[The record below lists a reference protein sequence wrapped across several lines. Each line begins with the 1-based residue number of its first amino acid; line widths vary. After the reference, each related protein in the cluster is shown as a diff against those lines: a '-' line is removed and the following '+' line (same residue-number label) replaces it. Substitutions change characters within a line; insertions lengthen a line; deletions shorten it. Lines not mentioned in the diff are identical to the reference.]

1 MDVRLPDGTIIKN
14 VPDGT
19 TKADLVAKLQN
30 NGMAVPSEWLQAAPQ
45 SQPVQETGRA
55 INRGLS
61 DIPRQLG
68 LTARYAL
75 EGPAQ
80 AAQVFTE
87 PIAGLMRMGGI
98 PTKPLGVV
106 AAGLADSIGLPRPE
120 TAQERVVGDATRL
133 VAGAGTTG
141 PMLKATGAIAE
152 KAANAAPGMW
162 GFARDRLLAAGPAM
176 AEAGRITPQVL
187 ASAGGAGLMGGLSRE
202 GGGTELQQAT
212 SALIGGVVGGM
223 APGAANAALTAGRKL
238 LNAGMTPQAMDIQIS
253 GALQRAGMDYSQ
265 VPERARQAMRAEMAG
280 ALKAGRELDPEAVR
294 RLAEFRTL
302 GVTPTRG
309 MVTQDPVQ
317 ITREMN
323 LAKIG
328 ANSADGELQG
338 LARVQ
343 NQNNARLIQVM
354 NEQGASRGNAAQAG
368 DALTSSVI
376 GRRDALRSAEQAA
389 WDAAKSSPGYRAPV
403 SAQPLSAINAALGDE
418 GLMPFMNPTISRY
431 MEAFQT
437 GQQPFTPQAYRNLQS
452 MLSREVAKGGNEG
465 AAAGLAQRILR
476 DADLRPAGFADTN
489 NTLVTQGVAARM
501 RAADA
506 AADDAISAVNRARQA
521 TRQAYAYED
530 SSPLV
535 RSVLSGGASSDPER
549 IATRYIIGGT
559 ANEARDVLAQLGPQG
574 SQVVK
579 DALIANLK
587 EKALSGS
594 ADEVGKFSQSA
605 FNRALNKIGD
615 RKLSL
620 LFTEE
625 ELGRLRMTGRV
636 ASYMQNQPVGSAVNN
651 SNSGSLVVGQALD
664 MLRNVPILGPNIG
677 QPLQNLNVSIQQRSA
692 QNVLPGLLA
701 AQPKQPLL
709 PGLIAPGIGFS
720 GGLLSAPAG
729 N

>member
-19 TKADLVAKLQN
+19 TKADLVAKLQG

-45 SQPVQETGRA
+45 PQPVQETGRA

-61 DIPRQLG
+61 YIPRQLG

-98 PTKPLGVV
+98 ATKPLGEV
-106 AAGLADSIGLPRPE
+106 AAGLADSIGLPKPE

-133 VAGAGTTG
+133 VAGSVGLIGSAGQMAKLPGMAGT
-141 PMLKATGAIAE
+141 
-152 KAANAAPGMW
+152 
-162 GFARDRLLAAGPAM
+162 
-176 AEAGRITPQVL
+176 V
-187 ASAGGAGLMGGLSRE
+187 GAGLSANPVQQLSSAAGAGVMGGLSRE
-202 GGGTELQQAT
+202 GGGTELQQAG

-238 LNAGMTPQAMDIQIS
+238 MNAGMTPQAMDIQIS

-265 VPERARQAMRAEMAG
+265 VPERARQAMRVEMAS

-354 NEQGASRGNAAQAG
+354 NEQGANRGNAAQAG
-368 DALTSSVI
+368 DALTSAVI
-376 GRRDALRSAEQAA
+376 GRREGLRSAEQAA
-389 WDAAKSSPGYRAPV
+389 WDAAKASPGYRAPV

-489 NTLVTQGVAARM
+489 NTLVTQGVAAGM
-501 RAADA
+501 RAADG

-559 ANEARDVLAQLGPQG
+559 ANEARDVLAQLGSQG

-587 EKALSGS
+587 EKSLSGS

-636 ASYMQNQPVGSAVNN
+636 ASYAQNQPVGSAVNN

-664 MLRNVPILGPNIG
+664 MLRNVPIIGPNIG
-677 QPLQNLNVSIQQRSA
+677 QPLQNLNVSIQQRAA

-709 PGLIAPGIGFS
+709 PGLITPGIGFS
-720 GGLLSAPAG
+720 GGLLSAPSG

>member
-1 MDVRLPDGTIIKN
+1 MNVRLPDGTIIKN

-19 TKADLVAKLQN
+19 TKADLVAKLQG

-45 SQPVQETGRA
+45 PQPVQETGRA

-98 PTKPLGVV
+98 ATKPLGEV
-106 AAGLADSIGLPRPE
+106 AAGFADSIGLPKPE

-133 VAGAGTTG
+133 VAGSGGLIGAAGQVAKLPGMAGT
-141 PMLKATGAIAE
+141 
-152 KAANAAPGMW
+152 
-162 GFARDRLLAAGPAM
+162 
-176 AEAGRITPQVL
+176 V
-187 ASAGGAGLMGGLSRE
+187 GAGLAANPVQQLSSAAGAGVMGGLSRE
-202 GGGTELQQAT
+202 GGGTELQQAG

-238 LNAGMTPQAMDIQIS
+238 LNAGMTPQAMDIRIS

-368 DALTSSVI
+368 DALTSAVI

-389 WDAAKSSPGYRAPV
+389 WDTAKASPGYRAPV

-489 NTLVTQGVAARM
+489 NTLVTQGVAAGM
-501 RAADA
+501 RAADG

-559 ANEARDVLAQLGPQG
+559 ANEARDVLAQIGPQG

-620 LFTEE
+620 LFTED

-636 ASYMQNQPVGSAVNN
+636 ASYAQNQPVGSAVNN

-664 MLRNVPILGPNIG
+664 MLRNVPILGPNIA
-677 QPLQNLNVSIQQRSA
+677 QPLQNLNVSIQQRAA

>member
-19 TKADLVAKLQN
+19 TKADLVAKLQG

-45 SQPVQETGRA
+45 PQPVQETGRA

-98 PTKPLGVV
+98 ATKPLGEV
-106 AAGLADSIGLPRPE
+106 AAGLADSIGLPKPE

-133 VAGAGTTG
+133 VAGSGGLIGSAGQMAKLPGMAGT
-141 PMLKATGAIAE
+141 
-152 KAANAAPGMW
+152 
-162 GFARDRLLAAGPAM
+162 
-176 AEAGRITPQVL
+176 V
-187 ASAGGAGLMGGLSRE
+187 GAGLAANPVQQLSSAAGAGVMGGLSRE
-202 GGGTELQQAT
+202 GGGTELQQAG

-223 APGAANAALTAGRKL
+223 APGAANAALTTGRKL
-238 LNAGMTPQAMDIQIS
+238 MNAGMTPQAMDIQIS
-253 GALQRAGMDYSQ
+253 SALQRAGMDYSQ

-354 NEQGASRGNAAQAG
+354 NEQGANRGNAAQAG
-368 DALTSSVI
+368 DALASAVI
-376 GRRDALRSAEQAA
+376 GRREGLRSAEQAA

-489 NTLVTQGVAARM
+489 NTLVTQGVAAGM
-501 RAADA
+501 RAADG

-636 ASYMQNQPVGSAVNN
+636 ASYAQNQPVGSAVNN

-664 MLRNVPILGPNIG
+664 MLRNVPIIGPNIG
-677 QPLQNLNVSIQQRSA
+677 QPLQNLNVSIQQRAA

-701 AQPKQPLL
+701 TQPKQPLL

-720 GGLLSAPAG
+720 GGLLSAPSG

>member
-19 TKADLVAKLQN
+19 TKADLVAKLQG

-45 SQPVQETGRA
+45 PQPVQETGRA

-98 PTKPLGVV
+98 ATKPLGEV
-106 AAGLADSIGLPRPE
+106 AAGLADSIGLPKPE

-133 VAGAGTTG
+133 VAGSGGLIGSAGQIAKLPGMAGT
-141 PMLKATGAIAE
+141 
-152 KAANAAPGMW
+152 
-162 GFARDRLLAAGPAM
+162 
-176 AEAGRITPQVL
+176 V
-187 ASAGGAGLMGGLSRE
+187 GAGLAANPVQQLSSAAGAGVMGGLSRE
-202 GGGTELQQAT
+202 GGGTELQQAG

-223 APGAANAALTAGRKL
+223 VPGAANAALTAGRKL

-265 VPERARQAMRAEMAG
+265 VPERARQAMRAEMAS

-368 DALTSSVI
+368 DALTSAVI
-376 GRRDALRSAEQAA
+376 GRREGLRSAEQAA
-389 WDAAKSSPGYRAPV
+389 WDAAKASPGYRAPV

-489 NTLVTQGVAARM
+489 NTLVTQGVAAGM
-501 RAADA
+501 RAADG

-535 RSVLSGGASSDPER
+535 RSVLSGGSSSDPER

-636 ASYMQNQPVGSAVNN
+636 ASYAQNQPVASAVNN
-651 SNSGSLVVGQALD
+651 SNSGALVVGQL
-664 MLRNVPILGPNIG
+664 LRNMPILGPNIA
-677 QPLQNLNVSIQQRSA
+677 QPLQNLNVSIQQRAA

-709 PGLIAPGIGFS
+709 PGLITPGIGFS
-720 GGLLSAPAG
+720 GGLLSAPSG

>member
-1 MDVRLPDGTIIKN
+1 MNVRLPDGTIIKN

-19 TKADLVAKLQN
+19 TKADLVAKLQG

-45 SQPVQETGRA
+45 PQPVQETGRA

-98 PTKPLGVV
+98 ATKPLGEV
-106 AAGLADSIGLPRPE
+106 AAGLADSIGLPKPE

-133 VAGAGTTG
+133 VAGSGGLIGSAGQ
-141 PMLKATGAIAE
+141 MAKL
-152 KAANAAPGMW
+152 PGM
-162 GFARDRLLAAGPAM
+162 AGA
-176 AEAGRITPQVL
+176 V
-187 ASAGGAGLMGGLSRE
+187 GAGLAANPVQQLSSAAGAGVMGGLSRE
-202 GGGTELQQAT
+202 GGGTELQQAG

-223 APGAANAALTAGRKL
+223 APGAANAAMTAGRKL

-265 VPERARQAMRAEMAG
+265 VPERARQAMRAEMAS

-328 ANSADGELQG
+328 ASSADGELQG

-368 DALTSSVI
+368 DALTSAVI
-376 GRRDALRSAEQAA
+376 GRREGLRSAEQAA
-389 WDAAKSSPGYRAPV
+389 WDAAKASPGYRAPV

-489 NTLVTQGVAARM
+489 NTLVTQGVAAGM
-501 RAADA
+501 RAADG

-636 ASYMQNQPVGSAVNN
+636 ASYAQNQPVGSAVNN

-664 MLRNVPILGPNIG
+664 MLRNVPIIGPNIG
-677 QPLQNLNVSIQQRSA
+677 QPLQNLNVSIQQRAA

-709 PGLIAPGIGFS
+709 PGLITPGIGFS
-720 GGLLSAPAG
+720 GGLLSAPSG

>member
-19 TKADLVAKLQN
+19 TKADLVAKLQG

-45 SQPVQETGRA
+45 PQPVQETGRA

-98 PTKPLGVV
+98 ATKPLGEV
-106 AAGLADSIGLPRPE
+106 AAGLADSIGLPKPE

-133 VAGAGTTG
+133 VAGSGGLIGSAGQMAKLPGMAGT
-141 PMLKATGAIAE
+141 
-152 KAANAAPGMW
+152 
-162 GFARDRLLAAGPAM
+162 
-176 AEAGRITPQVL
+176 V
-187 ASAGGAGLMGGLSRE
+187 GAGLSANPVQQLSSAAGAGVMGGLSRE
-202 GGGTELQQAT
+202 GGGTELQQAG

-238 LNAGMTPQAMDIQIS
+238 MNAGMTPQAMDIQIS

-368 DALTSSVI
+368 DALASAVI
-376 GRRDALRSAEQAA
+376 GRREGLRSAEQAA

-489 NTLVTQGVAARM
+489 NTLVTQGVAAGM
-501 RAADA
+501 RAADG

-636 ASYMQNQPVGSAVNN
+636 ASYAQNQPVGSAVNN

-664 MLRNVPILGPNIG
+664 MLRNVPIIGPNIG
-677 QPLQNLNVSIQQRSA
+677 QPLQNLNVSIQQRAA

-720 GGLLSAPAG
+720 GGLLSAPSG

>member
-19 TKADLVAKLQN
+19 TKADLVAKLQG

-45 SQPVQETGRA
+45 PQPVQETGRA

-98 PTKPLGVV
+98 ATKPLGEV
-106 AAGLADSIGLPRPE
+106 AAGLADSIGLPKPE

-133 VAGAGTTG
+133 VAGSGGLIGSAGQMAKLPGMAGT
-141 PMLKATGAIAE
+141 
-152 KAANAAPGMW
+152 
-162 GFARDRLLAAGPAM
+162 
-176 AEAGRITPQVL
+176 V
-187 ASAGGAGLMGGLSRE
+187 GAGLSANPVQQLSSAAGAGVMGGLSRE
-202 GGGTELQQAT
+202 GGGTELQQAG

-238 LNAGMTPQAMDIQIS
+238 MNAGMTPQAMDIQIS

-265 VPERARQAMRAEMAG
+265 VPERARQAMRAEMAS

-354 NEQGASRGNAAQAG
+354 NEQGANRGNAAQAG
-368 DALTSSVI
+368 DALTSAVI
-376 GRRDALRSAEQAA
+376 GRREGLRSAEQAA
-389 WDAAKSSPGYRAPV
+389 WDAAKASPGYRAPV

-489 NTLVTQGVAARM
+489 NTLVTQGVAAGM
-501 RAADA
+501 RAADG

-559 ANEARDVLAQLGPQG
+559 ANEARDVLAQLGSQG

-587 EKALSGS
+587 EKSLSGS

-636 ASYMQNQPVGSAVNN
+636 ASYAQNQPVGSAVNN

-664 MLRNVPILGPNIG
+664 MLRNVPIIGPNIG
-677 QPLQNLNVSIQQRSA
+677 QPLQNLNVSIQQRAA

-709 PGLIAPGIGFS
+709 PGLITPGIGFS
-720 GGLLSAPAG
+720 GGLLSAPSG

>member
-1 MDVRLPDGTIIKN
+1 MHVRLPDGTIIKN

-19 TKADLVAKLQN
+19 TKADLVAKLQG

-45 SQPVQETGRA
+45 PQPVQETGRA

-98 PTKPLGVV
+98 ATKPLGEV
-106 AAGLADSIGLPRPE
+106 AAGLADSIGLPKPE

-133 VAGAGTTG
+133 VAGSGGLIGSAGQIAKLPGMAGT
-141 PMLKATGAIAE
+141 
-152 KAANAAPGMW
+152 
-162 GFARDRLLAAGPAM
+162 
-176 AEAGRITPQVL
+176 V
-187 ASAGGAGLMGGLSRE
+187 GAGLAANPVQQLSSAAGAGVMGGLSRE
-202 GGGTELQQAT
+202 GGGTELQQAG

-223 APGAANAALTAGRKL
+223 VPGAANAALTAGRKL

-265 VPERARQAMRAEMAG
+265 VPERARQAMRAEMAS

-368 DALTSSVI
+368 DALTSAVI
-376 GRRDALRSAEQAA
+376 GRREGLRSAEQAA
-389 WDAAKSSPGYRAPV
+389 WDAAKASPGYRAPV

-489 NTLVTQGVAARM
+489 NTLVTQGVAAGM
-501 RAADA
+501 RAADG

-521 TRQAYAYED
+521 TRQAYAYEE

-636 ASYMQNQPVGSAVNN
+636 ASYAQNQPVGSAVNS

-664 MLRNVPILGPNIG
+664 MLRNVPILGPNIA
-677 QPLQNLNVSIQQRSA
+677 QPLQNLNVSIQQRAA

-701 AQPKQPLL
+701 SQPKQPLL
-709 PGLIAPGIGFS
+709 PGLITPGIGFS
-720 GGLLSAPAG
+720 GGLLSAPSG

>member
-19 TKADLVAKLQN
+19 TKADLVAKLQG

-45 SQPVQETGRA
+45 PQPVQETGRA

-98 PTKPLGVV
+98 ATKPLGEV
-106 AAGLADSIGLPRPE
+106 AAGLADSIGLPKPE

-133 VAGAGTTG
+133 VAGSGGLIGSAGQMAKLPGMAGT
-141 PMLKATGAIAE
+141 
-152 KAANAAPGMW
+152 
-162 GFARDRLLAAGPAM
+162 
-176 AEAGRITPQVL
+176 V
-187 ASAGGAGLMGGLSRE
+187 GAGLAANPVQQLSSAAGAGVMGGLSRE
-202 GGGTELQQAT
+202 GGGTELQQAG

-253 GALQRAGMDYSQ
+253 SALQRAGMDYSQ

-368 DALTSSVI
+368 DALTSAVI
-376 GRRDALRSAEQAA
+376 GRREGLRSAEQAA
-389 WDAAKSSPGYRAPV
+389 WDAAKASPGYRAPV

-489 NTLVTQGVAARM
+489 NTLVTQGVAAGM
-501 RAADA
+501 RAADG

-587 EKALSGS
+587 DKALSGS

-636 ASYMQNQPVGSAVNN
+636 ASYAQNQPVGSAVNN

-664 MLRNVPILGPNIG
+664 MLRNVPIIGPNIG
-677 QPLQNLNVSIQQRSA
+677 QPLQNLNVSIQQRAA

-701 AQPKQPLL
+701 TQPKQPLL
-709 PGLIAPGIGFS
+709 PGLITPGIGFS
-720 GGLLSAPAG
+720 GGLLSAPSG

>member
-1 MDVRLPDGTIIKN
+1 MELEPVAGNPFAAASN
-14 VPDGT
+14 VV
-19 TKADLVAKLQN
+19 L
-30 NGMAVPSEWLQAAPQ
+30 E
-45 SQPVQETGRA
+45 PVDHDPFKTAGKSL
-55 INRGLS
+55 NRGLS

-98 PTKPLGVV
+98 ATKPLGEV
-106 AAGLADSIGLPRPE
+106 AAGLADSIGLPKPE
-120 TAQERVVGDATRL
+120 TAQERVVGDAARL
-133 VAGAGTTG
+133 VAGSGGLIGAAGHVAKLPGMAGT
-141 PMLKATGAIAE
+141 
-152 KAANAAPGMW
+152 
-162 GFARDRLLAAGPAM
+162 
-176 AEAGRITPQVL
+176 V
-187 ASAGGAGLMGGLSRE
+187 GAGLAANPVQQLSSAAGAGVMGGLSRE
-202 GGGTELQQAT
+202 GGGTELQQAG

-238 LNAGMTPQAMDIQIS
+238 MNAGMTPQAMDIQIS
-253 GALQRAGMDYSQ
+253 SALQRAGMDYSQ

-328 ANSADGELQG
+328 ASSADGELQG

-354 NEQGASRGNAAQAG
+354 NEQGANRGNAAQAG

-489 NTLVTQGVAARM
+489 NTLVTQGVAAGM
-501 RAADA
+501 RAADG

-636 ASYMQNQPVGSAVNN
+636 ASYAQNQPVGSAVNN

-664 MLRNVPILGPNIG
+664 MLRNVPIIGPNIG
-677 QPLQNLNVSIQQRSA
+677 QPLQNLNVSIQQRAA

-720 GGLLSAPAG
+720 GGLLSAPSG

>member
-19 TKADLVAKLQN
+19 TKADLVAKLQG

-45 SQPVQETGRA
+45 PQPVQETGRA

-98 PTKPLGVV
+98 ATKPLGEV
-106 AAGLADSIGLPRPE
+106 AAGLADSIGLPKPE

-133 VAGAGTTG
+133 VAGSGGLIGSAGQMAKLPGMAGT
-141 PMLKATGAIAE
+141 
-152 KAANAAPGMW
+152 
-162 GFARDRLLAAGPAM
+162 
-176 AEAGRITPQVL
+176 V
-187 ASAGGAGLMGGLSRE
+187 GAGLAANPVQQLSSAAGAGVMGGLSRE
-202 GGGTELQQAT
+202 GGGNEIQQAG

-238 LNAGMTPQAMDIQIS
+238 MNAGMTPQAMDIQIS

-354 NEQGASRGNAAQAG
+354 NEQGANRGNAAQAG

-489 NTLVTQGVAARM
+489 NTLVTQGVAAGM
-501 RAADA
+501 RAADG

-636 ASYMQNQPVGSAVNN
+636 ASYAQNQPVGSAVNN

-664 MLRNVPILGPNIG
+664 MLRNVPIIGPNIG
-677 QPLQNLNVSIQQRSA
+677 QPLQNLNVSIQQRAA

-709 PGLIAPGIGFS
+709 PGLITPGIGFS
-720 GGLLSAPAG
+720 GGLLSAPSG

>member
-1 MDVRLPDGTIIKN
+1 MNVRLPDGTIIKN

-19 TKADLVAKLQN
+19 TKADLVAKLQG

-45 SQPVQETGRA
+45 PQPVQETGRA

-98 PTKPLGVV
+98 ATKPLGEV
-106 AAGLADSIGLPRPE
+106 AAGLADSIGLPKPE

-133 VAGAGTTG
+133 VAGSGGLIGSAGQIAKLPGMAGT
-141 PMLKATGAIAE
+141 
-152 KAANAAPGMW
+152 
-162 GFARDRLLAAGPAM
+162 
-176 AEAGRITPQVL
+176 V
-187 ASAGGAGLMGGLSRE
+187 GAGLAANPVQQLSSAAGAGVMGGLSRE
-202 GGGTELQQAT
+202 GGGTELQQAG

-223 APGAANAALTAGRKL
+223 VPGAANAALTAGRKL

-265 VPERARQAMRAEMAG
+265 VPERARQAMRAEMAS

-368 DALTSSVI
+368 DALTSAVI
-376 GRRDALRSAEQAA
+376 GRREGLRSAEQAA
-389 WDAAKSSPGYRAPV
+389 WDAAKASPGYRAPV

-476 DADLRPAGFADTN
+476 DADLRPAGFADAN
-489 NTLVTQGVAARM
+489 NTLVTQGVAAGM
-501 RAADA
+501 RAADG

-535 RSVLSGGASSDPER
+535 RSVLSGGSSSDPER
-549 IATRYIIGGT
+549 IAARYIIGGT

-587 EKALSGS
+587 ESALGKGAS
-594 ADEVGKFSQSA
+594 DEVGKFSQSA

-636 ASYMQNQPVGSAVNN
+636 ASYAQNQPVGSAVNN

-664 MLRNVPILGPNIG
+664 MLRNVPIIGPNIG
-677 QPLQNLNVSIQQRSA
+677 QPLQNLNVSIQQRAA

-701 AQPKQPLL
+701 AQPKPPLL
-709 PGLIAPGIGFS
+709 PGLITPGIGFS
-720 GGLLSAPAG
+720 GGLLSAPSG

>member
-19 TKADLVAKLQN
+19 TKADLVAKLQG

-98 PTKPLGVV
+98 ATKPLGEV
-106 AAGLADSIGLPRPE
+106 AAGLADSIGLPKPE

-133 VAGAGTTG
+133 VAGSGGVIGAAGQMAKLPGMAGT
-141 PMLKATGAIAE
+141 
-152 KAANAAPGMW
+152 
-162 GFARDRLLAAGPAM
+162 
-176 AEAGRITPQVL
+176 V
-187 ASAGGAGLMGGLSRE
+187 GAGLAANPVQQLSSAAGAGVMGGLSRE
-202 GGGTELQQAT
+202 GGGTELQQAG

-238 LNAGMTPQAMDIQIS
+238 MNAGMTPQAMDIQIS

-368 DALTSSVI
+368 DALTSAVI
-376 GRRDALRSAEQAA
+376 GRQEGLRSAEQAA
-389 WDAAKSSPGYRAPV
+389 WDAAKSNPGYRAPV

-489 NTLVTQGVAARM
+489 NTLVTQGVAAGM
-501 RAADA
+501 RAADG

-636 ASYMQNQPVGSAVNN
+636 ASYAQNQPVGSAVNN

-664 MLRNVPILGPNIG
+664 MLRNVPIIGPNIG
-677 QPLQNLNVSIQQRSA
+677 QPLQNLNVSIQQRAA

-701 AQPKQPLL
+701 TQPKQPLL

-720 GGLLSAPAG
+720 GGLLSAPSG

>member
-19 TKADLVAKLQN
+19 TKADLVAKLQG

-45 SQPVQETGRA
+45 PEPVQETGRA

-98 PTKPLGVV
+98 ATKPLGEV
-106 AAGLADSIGLPRPE
+106 AAGLADSIGLPKPE

-133 VAGAGTTG
+133 VAGSGGLIGSAGQMAKLPGMAGT
-141 PMLKATGAIAE
+141 
-152 KAANAAPGMW
+152 
-162 GFARDRLLAAGPAM
+162 
-176 AEAGRITPQVL
+176 V
-187 ASAGGAGLMGGLSRE
+187 GAGLAANPVQQLSSAAGAGVMGGLSRE
-202 GGGTELQQAT
+202 GGGTELQQAG

-253 GALQRAGMDYSQ
+253 SALQRAGMDYSQ

-354 NEQGASRGNAAQAG
+354 NEQGANRGNAAQAG
-368 DALTSSVI
+368 DVLTSSVI

-389 WDAAKSSPGYRAPV
+389 WDAAKASPGYRAPV

-489 NTLVTQGVAARM
+489 NTLVTQGVAAGM
-501 RAADA
+501 RAADG

-636 ASYMQNQPVGSAVNN
+636 ASYAQNQPVGSAVNN

-677 QPLQNLNVSIQQRSA
+677 QPLQNLNVSIQQRAA

-709 PGLIAPGIGFS
+709 PGLITPGIGFS
-720 GGLLSAPAG
+720 GGLLSAPSG

>member
-19 TKADLVAKLQN
+19 TKADLVAKLQG

-45 SQPVQETGRA
+45 PQPVQETGRA

-98 PTKPLGVV
+98 ATKPLGEV
-106 AAGLADSIGLPRPE
+106 AAGLADSIGLPKPE

-133 VAGAGTTG
+133 VAGSGGLIGSAGQMAKLPGMAGT
-141 PMLKATGAIAE
+141 
-152 KAANAAPGMW
+152 
-162 GFARDRLLAAGPAM
+162 
-176 AEAGRITPQVL
+176 V
-187 ASAGGAGLMGGLSRE
+187 GAGLAANPVQQLSSAAGAGVMGGLSRE
-202 GGGTELQQAT
+202 GGGTELQQAG

-238 LNAGMTPQAMDIQIS
+238 MNAGMTPQAMDIQIS

-368 DALTSSVI
+368 DALASAVI
-376 GRRDALRSAEQAA
+376 GRREGLRSAEQAA
-389 WDAAKSSPGYRAPV
+389 WDAAKASPGYRAPV

-489 NTLVTQGVAARM
+489 NTLVTQGVAAGM
-501 RAADA
+501 RAADG

-636 ASYMQNQPVGSAVNN
+636 ASYAQNQPVGSAVNN

-664 MLRNVPILGPNIG
+664 MLRNVPIIGPNIG
-677 QPLQNLNVSIQQRSA
+677 QPLQNLNVSIQQRAA

-720 GGLLSAPAG
+720 GGLLSAPSG

>member
-19 TKADLVAKLQN
+19 TKADLVAKLQG

-45 SQPVQETGRA
+45 PQPVQETGRA

-61 DIPRQLG
+61 YIPRQLG

-98 PTKPLGVV
+98 ATKPLGEV
-106 AAGLADSIGLPRPE
+106 AAGLADSIGLPKPE

-133 VAGAGTTG
+133 VAGSGGLIGSAGQIAKLPGMAGT
-141 PMLKATGAIAE
+141 
-152 KAANAAPGMW
+152 
-162 GFARDRLLAAGPAM
+162 
-176 AEAGRITPQVL
+176 V
-187 ASAGGAGLMGGLSRE
+187 GAGLAANPVQQLSSAAGAGVMGGLSRE
-202 GGGTELQQAT
+202 GGGTELQQAG

-223 APGAANAALTAGRKL
+223 VPGAANAAMTAGRKL

-354 NEQGASRGNAAQAG
+354 NEQGANRGNAAQAG

-489 NTLVTQGVAARM
+489 NTLVTQGVAAGM
-501 RAADA
+501 RAADG

-530 SSPLV
+530 SSPLA

-549 IATRYIIGGT
+549 IATRYMIGGT

-636 ASYMQNQPVGSAVNN
+636 ASYAQNQPVGSAVNN

-664 MLRNVPILGPNIG
+664 MLRNVPIIGPNIG
-677 QPLQNLNVSIQQRSA
+677 QPLQNLNVSIQQRAA

-720 GGLLSAPAG
+720 GGLLSAPSG

>member
-1 MDVRLPDGTIIKN
+1 MNVRLPDGTIIKN

-19 TKADLVAKLQN
+19 TKADLVAKLQG

-45 SQPVQETGRA
+45 PQPVQETGRA

-98 PTKPLGVV
+98 ATKPLGEV
-106 AAGLADSIGLPRPE
+106 AAGFADSIGLPKPE

-133 VAGAGTTG
+133 VAGSGGLIGAAGQVAKLPGMAGT
-141 PMLKATGAIAE
+141 
-152 KAANAAPGMW
+152 
-162 GFARDRLLAAGPAM
+162 
-176 AEAGRITPQVL
+176 V
-187 ASAGGAGLMGGLSRE
+187 GAGLAANPVQQLSSAAGAGVMGGLSRE
-202 GGGTELQQAT
+202 GGGTELQQAG

-368 DALTSSVI
+368 DALTSAVI
-376 GRRDALRSAEQAA
+376 GRREGLRSAEQAA
-389 WDAAKSSPGYRAPV
+389 WDAAKASPGYRAPV

-476 DADLRPAGFADTN
+476 DADLRPAGFADAN
-489 NTLVTQGVAARM
+489 NTLVTQGVAAGM
-501 RAADA
+501 RAADG

-620 LFTEE
+620 LFTED

-636 ASYMQNQPVGSAVNN
+636 ASYAQNQPVGSAVNN

-664 MLRNVPILGPNIG
+664 MLRNVPILGPNIA
-677 QPLQNLNVSIQQRSA
+677 QPLQNLNVSIQQRAA

-720 GGLLSAPAG
+720 GGLLSAPSG

>member
-19 TKADLVAKLQN
+19 TKADLVAKLQG

-45 SQPVQETGRA
+45 PQPVQETGRA

-98 PTKPLGVV
+98 ATKPLGEV
-106 AAGLADSIGLPRPE
+106 AAGLADSIGLPKPE

-133 VAGAGTTG
+133 VAGSGGLIGAAGQMAKLPGMAGT
-141 PMLKATGAIAE
+141 
-152 KAANAAPGMW
+152 
-162 GFARDRLLAAGPAM
+162 
-176 AEAGRITPQVL
+176 V
-187 ASAGGAGLMGGLSRE
+187 GAGLAANPVQQLSSAAGAGVMGGLSRE
-202 GGGTELQQAT
+202 GGGTELQQAG

-265 VPERARQAMRAEMAG
+265 VPERARQAMRAEMAS

-489 NTLVTQGVAARM
+489 NTLVTQGVAAGM
-501 RAADA
+501 RAADG

-587 EKALSGS
+587 ESALGKGAS
-594 ADEVGKFSQSA
+594 DEVGKFSQSA

-636 ASYMQNQPVGSAVNN
+636 ASYAQNQPVGSAVNN

-664 MLRNVPILGPNIG
+664 MLRNVPIIGPNIG
-677 QPLQNLNVSIQQRSA
+677 QPLQNLNVSIQQRAA

-709 PGLIAPGIGFS
+709 PGLITPGIGFS
-720 GGLLSAPAG
+720 GGLLSAPSG

>member
-19 TKADLVAKLQN
+19 TKADLVAKLQG

-45 SQPVQETGRA
+45 PQPVQDTGRA

-98 PTKPLGVV
+98 ATKPLGEV
-106 AAGLADSIGLPRPE
+106 AAGLADSIGLPKPE

-133 VAGAGTTG
+133 VAGSGGLIGSAGQMAKLPGMAGT
-141 PMLKATGAIAE
+141 
-152 KAANAAPGMW
+152 
-162 GFARDRLLAAGPAM
+162 
-176 AEAGRITPQVL
+176 V
-187 ASAGGAGLMGGLSRE
+187 GAGLSANPVQQLSSAAGAGVMGGLSRE
-202 GGGTELQQAT
+202 GGGTELQQAG

-253 GALQRAGMDYSQ
+253 SALQRAGMDYSQ
-265 VPERARQAMRAEMAG
+265 VPERARQAMRAEMAS

-354 NEQGASRGNAAQAG
+354 NEQGANRGNAAQAG
-368 DALTSSVI
+368 DALTSAVI
-376 GRRDALRSAEQAA
+376 GRREGLRSAEQAA
-389 WDAAKSSPGYRAPV
+389 WDAAKASPGYRAPV

-489 NTLVTQGVAARM
+489 NTLVTQGVAAGM
-501 RAADA
+501 RAADG

-559 ANEARDVLAQLGPQG
+559 ANEAREVLAQLGPQG

-636 ASYMQNQPVGSAVNN
+636 ASYAQNQPVGSAVNN

-664 MLRNVPILGPNIG
+664 MLRNVPIIGPNIG
-677 QPLQNLNVSIQQRSA
+677 QPLQNLNVSIQQRAA

-709 PGLIAPGIGFS
+709 PGLITPGIGFS
-720 GGLLSAPAG
+720 GGLLSAPSG

>member
-1 MDVRLPDGTIIKN
+1 MNVRLPDGTIIKN

-19 TKADLVAKLQN
+19 TKADLVAKLQG

-45 SQPVQETGRA
+45 PQPVQETGRA

-98 PTKPLGVV
+98 ATKPLGEV
-106 AAGLADSIGLPRPE
+106 AAVFADSIGLPKPE

-133 VAGAGTTG
+133 VAGSGGLIGAAGQVAKLPGMAGT
-141 PMLKATGAIAE
+141 
-152 KAANAAPGMW
+152 
-162 GFARDRLLAAGPAM
+162 
-176 AEAGRITPQVL
+176 V
-187 ASAGGAGLMGGLSRE
+187 GAGLAANPVQQLSSAAGAGVMGGLSRE
-202 GGGTELQQAT
+202 GGGNEIQQAG

-368 DALTSSVI
+368 DALTSAVI
-376 GRRDALRSAEQAA
+376 GRRDGLRSAEQAA

-489 NTLVTQGVAARM
+489 NTLVTQGVAAGM
-501 RAADA
+501 RAADG

-636 ASYMQNQPVGSAVNN
+636 ASYAQNQPVGSAVNN

-664 MLRNVPILGPNIG
+664 MLRNVPIIGPTIG
-677 QPLQNLNVSIQQRSA
+677 QPLQNLNVSIQQRAA

-709 PGLIAPGIGFS
+709 PGLITPGIGFS

>member
-19 TKADLVAKLQN
+19 TKADLVAKLQG
-30 NGMAVPSEWLQAAPQ
+30 NGMAVPSEWLQTAPQ
-45 SQPVQETGRA
+45 PQPVQETGRA

-98 PTKPLGVV
+98 ATKPLGEV
-106 AAGLADSIGLPRPE
+106 AAGLADSIGLPKPE

-133 VAGAGTTG
+133 VAGSGGLIGAAGQMAKLPGMAGT
-141 PMLKATGAIAE
+141 
-152 KAANAAPGMW
+152 
-162 GFARDRLLAAGPAM
+162 
-176 AEAGRITPQVL
+176 V
-187 ASAGGAGLMGGLSRE
+187 GAGLAANPVQQLSSAAGAGVMGGLSRE
-202 GGGTELQQAT
+202 GGGTELQQAG

-223 APGAANAALTAGRKL
+223 APGAANAAMTAGRKL

-265 VPERARQAMRAEMAG
+265 VPERARQAMRAEMAS

-354 NEQGASRGNAAQAG
+354 NEQGANRGNAAQAG

-489 NTLVTQGVAARM
+489 NTLVTQGVAAGM
-501 RAADA
+501 RAADG

-620 LFTEE
+620 LFTDE

-636 ASYMQNQPVGSAVNN
+636 ASYAQNQPVGSAVNN

-677 QPLQNLNVSIQQRSA
+677 QPLQNLNVSIQQRAA

-709 PGLIAPGIGFS
+709 PGLITPGIGFS
-720 GGLLSAPAG
+720 GGLLSAPSG